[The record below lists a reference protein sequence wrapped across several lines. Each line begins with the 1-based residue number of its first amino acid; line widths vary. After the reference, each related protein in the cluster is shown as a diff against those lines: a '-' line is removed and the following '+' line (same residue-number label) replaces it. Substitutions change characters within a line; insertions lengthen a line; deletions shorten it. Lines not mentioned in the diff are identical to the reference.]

1 MMNISK
7 SLKNNIG
14 AVVLFL
20 LLFMVPLFMKNN
32 YMLSIM
38 VQIFLFAALGSAW
51 NIIGGF
57 ARQISW
63 AHASF
68 FLIGAYTGMLMF
80 QYLKISPWIS
90 VFAGLLLAIVF
101 AVFIGAPSFRL
112 RGTYFSLATI
122 AVGQMIR
129 ELVVYFSG
137 FTGGNNGIV
146 ISSRYK
152 GFAVMRW
159 NAETPY
165 YYIFLILL
173 ILILG
178 VVYIVD
184 RGRLGYYLKAI
195 REDQDAAE
203 SLGIRSSKVKM
214 YALIIS
220 AACTSVLGTFYAFKM
235 SYVDPTMVGSF
246 DLAVK
251 IGVIAIVGG
260 IGTFWGP
267 MLGAV
272 VIIPLMEAC
281 NAFLPATWSGA
292 SLALYGL
299 ILMLIVIFK
308 PEGFWSIVMDV
319 RTGFIKRKTAA
330 QLKGGIMSGKD
341 IRN

>member
-1 MMNISK
+1 MTNISK
-7 SLKNNIG
+7 SLKNN
-14 AVVLFL
+14 VVAIILFI
-20 LLFMVPLFMKNN
+20 LLFAVPLFLKNN
-32 YMLSIM
+32 YLLSIL

-80 QYLKISPWIS
+80 QRLRISPWVS
-90 VFAGLLLAIVF
+90 VFAGLILAVGF
-101 AVFIGAPSFRL
+101 AVFMGAPSFRL

-137 FTGGNNGIV
+137 LTGGNNGIV
-146 ISSRYK
+146 ISSKFK

-159 NAETPY
+159 NEETPY

-178 VVYIVD
+178 VVYMVD

-214 YALIIS
+214 NALIIS

-235 SYVDPTMVGSF
+235 SYIDPTMVGSF

-267 MLGAV
+267 LLGAI

-308 PEGFWSIVMDV
+308 PEGFWSIVMD
-319 RTGFIKRKTAA
+319 IKARFVMRKSVT
-330 QLKGGIMSGKD
+330 QLKGGIVNGKD
-341 IRN
+341 TAN

>member
-1 MMNISK
+1 MMNVSK
-7 SLKNNIG
+7 TLKNNIV
-14 AVVLFL
+14 AVILFI
-20 LLFMVPLFMKNN
+20 LFFTVPLFLKNN
-32 YMLSIM
+32 YLLSIL

-68 FLIGAYTGMLMF
+68 FLVGAYTGMLMF

-90 VFAGLLLAIVF
+90 VFVGVVLSIIFAI
-101 AVFIGAPSFRL
+101 FIGAPSFRL

-129 ELVVYFSG
+129 ELVVYFAG

-146 ISSRYK
+146 ISSKYK

-159 NAETPY
+159 NQETPY

-178 VVYIVD
+178 VVYVVD

-214 YALIIS
+214 NALIIS

-267 MLGAV
+267 LLGAI

-308 PEGFWSIVMDV
+308 PEGFWSIVTDV
-319 RTGFIKRKTAA
+319 KANFTKKKALT
-330 QLKGGIMSGKD
+330 QLKGDS
-341 IRN
+341 

>member
-1 MMNISK
+1 MMNVSK
-7 SLKNNIG
+7 TLRNNIVAVILFILFFTIPLFLKNNY
-14 AVVLFL
+14 L
-20 LLFMVPLFMKNN
+20 
-32 YMLSIM
+32 LSIL
-38 VQIFLFAALGSAW
+38 VQIFLFAALGSSW

-68 FLIGAYTGMLMF
+68 FLVGAYTGMLMF

-90 VFAGLLLAIVF
+90 VFIGVVLSIIFAI
-101 AVFIGAPSFRL
+101 FIGAPSFRL

-129 ELVVYFSG
+129 ELVVYFAG

-146 ISSRYK
+146 ISSKYK

-159 NAETPY
+159 NQETPY

-178 VVYIVD
+178 VVYVVD

-214 YALIIS
+214 NALIIS

-267 MLGAV
+267 LLGAI

-308 PEGFWSIVMDV
+308 PEGFWSIVTDV
-319 RTGFIKRKTAA
+319 KANFTKKKALT
-330 QLKGGIMSGKD
+330 QLKGDS
-341 IRN
+341 

>member
-1 MMNISK
+1 MMNVGK
-7 SLKNNIG
+7 TLKNNIV
-14 AVVLFL
+14 AVILFI
-20 LLFMVPLFMKNN
+20 LFFTVPLFLKNN
-32 YMLSIM
+32 YLLSIL

-68 FLIGAYTGMLMF
+68 FLVGAYTGMLMF

-90 VFAGLLLAIVF
+90 VFVGVALSIIFAI
-101 AVFIGAPSFRL
+101 FIGAPSFRL

-129 ELVVYFSG
+129 ELVVYFAG

-146 ISSRYK
+146 ISSKYK

-159 NAETPY
+159 NQETPY

-214 YALIIS
+214 NALIIS

-267 MLGAV
+267 LLGAI

-308 PEGFWSIVMDV
+308 PEGFWSIVTDV
-319 RTGFIKRKTAA
+319 KANFTKKKALA
-330 QLKGGIMSGKD
+330 QLKGEL
-341 IRN
+341 

>member
-1 MMNISK
+1 MMNVSK
-7 SLKNNIG
+7 ALKNNIV
-14 AVVLFL
+14 AVILFI
-20 LLFMVPLFMKNN
+20 LFFTVPLFLKNN
-32 YMLSIM
+32 YLLSIL

-68 FLIGAYTGMLMF
+68 FLVGAYTGMLMF

-90 VFAGLLLAIVF
+90 VFVGVVLSIIFAI
-101 AVFIGAPSFRL
+101 FIGAPSFRL

-129 ELVVYFSG
+129 ELVVYFAG

-146 ISSRYK
+146 ISSKYK

-159 NAETPY
+159 NQETPY

-178 VVYIVD
+178 VVYVVD

-214 YALIIS
+214 NALIIS

-267 MLGAV
+267 LLGAI

-308 PEGFWSIVMDV
+308 PEGFWSIVTDV
-319 RTGFIKRKTAA
+319 KANFTKKKALT
-330 QLKGGIMSGKD
+330 QLKGDS
-341 IRN
+341 